1 MKAEEPP
8 ILHHPPTPAWGLT
21 HISLLLNSQTEMMD
35 EKKES
40 GNSVSLNTYMM
51 NHDEDDR
58 GQTFFDTTAQWFMFN
73 KCFGNLK
80 YMRAFVGVRKLTIV
94 CLL

>member
-1 MKAEEPP
+1 
-8 ILHHPPTPAWGLT
+8 
-21 HISLLLNSQTEMMD
+21 MMD
-35 EKKES
+35 EKMES
-40 GNSVSLNTYMM
+40 GNSVSLHTYMM

-58 GQTFFDTTAQWFMFN
+58 SQTFFDTIAQWFMFN

-80 YMRAFVGVRKLTIV
+80 YMRAFVVVRKLTIV